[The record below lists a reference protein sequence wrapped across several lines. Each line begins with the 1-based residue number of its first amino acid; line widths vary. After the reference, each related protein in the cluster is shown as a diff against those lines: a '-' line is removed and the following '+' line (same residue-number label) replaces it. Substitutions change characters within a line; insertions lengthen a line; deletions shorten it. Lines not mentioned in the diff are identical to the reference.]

1 LIRDSIPG
9 FISNSSSKVC
19 GSHFDKSQILG
30 GSRKFLAHNANP
42 FVQLQNGN
50 ESRYEFEFADP
61 DDGDADDMKIP
72 ENDLQIEGSIPIAIP
87 NDGN

>member
-1 LIRDSIPG
+1 M
-9 FISNSSSKVC
+9 
-19 GSHFDKSQILG
+19 
-30 GSRKFLAHNANP
+30 
-42 FVQLQNGN
+42 QNGN